1 MLFGAAITYYHLT
14 KHLRSS
20 KVMWNLSD
28 NEIQELNL
36 RWCQKVVN
44 GGELLA
50 QEFVKGCE

>member
-1 MLFGAAITYYHLT
+1 
-14 KHLRSS
+14 
-20 KVMWNLSD
+20 MWNLSD